1 MKMLK
6 SFRLTMIFA
15 FLVSF
20 LFLYPTPSS
29 VYADSDTNSVTDC
42 IKDPEAC
49 YGDTTDPAAKQEPS
63 VSAAGDISAWEYIKM
78 VLALIFV
85 VALFY
90 GLMKFLNK
98 RNLNFQRNQMVQN
111 LGGLSLGAQKSV
123 QLLQV
128 GKTLYLVGVG
138 EDVQLLRE
146 ITDPE
151 EVEALLALYNERQE
165 FAATSPYIAEVFSK
179 FKRKD
184 SAKVQNEQQKQDSFG
199 NLFEKKLSE
208 IKQERSDEIERWK
221 QKEKDGK

>member
-1 MKMLK
+1 
-6 SFRLTMIFA
+6 
-15 FLVSF
+15 
-20 LFLYPTPSS
+20 
-29 VYADSDTNSVTDC
+29 
-42 IKDPEAC
+42 
-49 YGDTTDPAAKQEPS
+49 
-63 VSAAGDISAWEYIKM
+63 
-78 VLALIFV
+78 
-85 VALFY
+85 
-90 GLMKFLNK
+90 MKFLNK
-98 RNLNFQRNQMVQN
+98 RNLNFQRNQFVQN

-208 IKQERSDEIERWK
+208 IKQERSDERERWK

>member
-1 MKMLK
+1 MLK

-20 LFLYPTPSS
+20 LFLYPTTTP
-29 VYADSDTNSVTDC
+29 VYAESDTNFVNDC
-42 IKDPEAC
+42 IKKDCKE
-49 YGDTTDPAAKQEPS
+49 DKTPAAEKESDVQ
-63 VSAAGDISAWEYIKM
+63 AAGDISAWEYIKM

-98 RNLNFQRNQMVQN
+98 RNLNFQRNQLVQN

-151 EVEALLALYNERQE
+151 EVAALLALYNERQE
-165 FAATSPYIAEVFSK
+165 LAATSPYIAEVLSK
-179 FKRKD
+179 FKRKSNVSS
-184 SAKVQNEQQKQDSFG
+184 SAQQKQDSFG
-199 NLFEKKLSE
+199 VLFEKKISE
-208 IKQERSDEIERWK
+208 IKQERSEELEKWK
-221 QKEKDGK
+221 QKENDDK

>member
-1 MKMLK
+1 MQMLK

-20 LFLYPTPSS
+20 LFLYPTTTS
-29 VYADSDTNSVTDC
+29 VYAESDTNFVSDC
-42 IKDPEAC
+42 IK
-49 YGDTTDPAAKQEPS
+49 GDCKEDSTPAAKKDSDIP
-63 VSAAGDISAWEYIKM
+63 AAGGLSAWEYIKM

-98 RNLNFQRNQMVQN
+98 RNLNFQRNQLVQN

-128 GKTLYLVGVG
+128 GKTLYLVGIG

-146 ITDPE
+146 ITDPD
-151 EVEALLALYNERQE
+151 EVATLLALYNERQE
-165 FAATSPYIAEVFSK
+165 LAATSPYIAEVLSK
-179 FKRKD
+179 FKRKN
-184 SAKVQNEQQKQDSFG
+184 NESSSVQQKQTSFG
-199 NLFEKKLSE
+199 ELFEKKISE
-208 IKQERSDEIERWK
+208 IKQERNEELEKWK
-221 QKEKDGK
+221 QKENDDK

>member
-1 MKMLK
+1 MQMLK

-20 LFLYPTPSS
+20 LFLYPAPAS
-29 VYADSDTNSVTDC
+29 VFAESNTGSVDDC
-42 IKDPEAC
+42 INKTEAC
-49 YGDTTDPAAKQEPS
+49 KEDTDPAAPQDS
-63 VSAAGDISAWEYIKM
+63 DVSAAGDISTWEYIKM

-98 RNLNFQRNQMVQN
+98 RNLNFQRNQLVQN

-151 EVEALLALYNERQE
+151 EVAALLALYNERQE
-165 FAATSPYIAEVFSK
+165 LASSSPYIAEVFSK
-179 FKRKD
+179 FKRKNNG
-184 SAKVQNEQQKQDSFG
+184 SSSIEQGKDSFG
-199 NLFEKKLSE
+199 ELFEKKISE
-208 IKQERSDEIERWK
+208 IKQERSEELERWK
-221 QKEKDGK
+221 QKENDDK

>member
-1 MKMLK
+1 MQMLK

-15 FLVSF
+15 FLVPF
-20 LFLYPTPSS
+20 LFLYPAPAS
-29 VYADSDTNSVTDC
+29 VFAESNTGSVDDC
-42 IKDPEAC
+42 INKTEAC
-49 YGDTTDPAAKQEPS
+49 KEDTDPAAPQDSK

-98 RNLNFQRNQMVQN
+98 RNLNFQRNQLVQN

-151 EVEALLALYNERQE
+151 EVAALLALYNERQE
-165 FAATSPYIAEVFSK
+165 LAATSPYIAEVFSK
-179 FKRKD
+179 FKRKNNG
-184 SAKVQNEQQKQDSFG
+184 SSSIEQGKDSFG
-199 NLFEKKLSE
+199 ELFEKKISE
-208 IKQERSDEIERWK
+208 IKQERNEELERWK
-221 QKEKDGK
+221 QKENDDK

>member
-1 MKMLK
+1 MQMLK

-20 LFLYPTPSS
+20 LILYPATTS
-29 VYADSDTNSVTDC
+29 VYADSNTNSVNDC
-42 IKDPEAC
+42 INK
-49 YGDTTDPAAKQEPS
+49 GDCTEDNDPAAKQDDSNPQ
-63 VSAAGDISAWEYIKM
+63 AAGNISAWEYIKM

-98 RNLNFQRNQMVQN
+98 RNLNFQRNQLVQN

-123 QLLQV
+123 QLVQV

-146 ITDPE
+146 ITDPD
-151 EVEALLALYNERQE
+151 EVASLLALYNERQE
-165 FAATSPYIAEVFSK
+165 LAATSPYIAEVFSK
-179 FKRKD
+179 FKRKN
-184 SAKVQNEQQKQDSFG
+184 SENSSKKQNQAAFG
-199 NLFEKKLSE
+199 ELFEKKISE
-208 IKQERSDEIERWK
+208 IKQERSEELERWK
-221 QKEKDGK
+221 QKENEDK

>member
-20 LFLYPTPSS
+20 LFLYPTPTS
-29 VYADSDTNSVTDC
+29 VYADADTNSVTDC

-49 YGDTTDPAAKQEPS
+49 NGDTTDPAAKQETT
-63 VSAAGDISAWEYIKM
+63 VTAAGDISAWEYIKM

-151 EVEALLALYNERQE
+151 EVEALLALYNDRQE
-165 FAATSPYIAEVFSK
+165 LAATSPYIAEVFSK
-179 FKRKD
+179 FKKKD
-184 SAKVQNEQQKQDSFG
+184 SVNVQNEQQKQDSFG
-199 NLFEKKLSE
+199 NLFEKSYPK
-208 IKQERSDEIERWK
+208 
-221 QKEKDGK
+221 

>member
-6 SFRLTMIFA
+6 SFRQTMIFA

-20 LFLYPTPSS
+20 LFLYPTTTT
-29 VYADSDTNSVTDC
+29 VYADSNANSVNDC
-42 IKDPEAC
+42 ITK
-49 YGDTTDPAAKQEPS
+49 GDCKEDNTPAAKQAS
-63 VSAAGDISAWEYIKM
+63 DVQAAGDISAWEYIKM

-98 RNLNFQRNQMVQN
+98 RNLNFQRNQLVQN

-146 ITDPE
+146 ITDPD
-151 EVEALLALYNERQE
+151 EVAALLALYNERQE
-165 FAATSPYIAEVFSK
+165 LATTSPYIAEVFSK
-179 FKRKD
+179 FKRKN
-184 SAKVQNEQQKQDSFG
+184 NESSPAQKKQGSFG
-199 NLFEKKLSE
+199 DLFEKKISE
-208 IKQERSDEIERWK
+208 IKQERSEELEKWK
-221 QKEKDGK
+221 QKENDDK

>member
-1 MKMLK
+1 MRMLK

-20 LFLYPTPSS
+20 LFLYPTTTS
-29 VYADSDTNSVTDC
+29 VYADSNTNSVNDC
-42 IKDPEAC
+42 INK
-49 YGDTTDPAAKQEPS
+49 GDCTEDKDPAAKQDELNLE
-63 VSAAGDISAWEYIKM
+63 AAGDISAWEYIKM

-98 RNLNFQRNQMVQN
+98 RNLNFQRNQLVQN

-146 ITDPE
+146 ITDPDE
-151 EVEALLALYNERQE
+151 IASLLALYNERQE
-165 FAATSPYIAEVFSK
+165 LAATSPYIAEVFSK
-179 FKRKD
+179 FKRKNNE
-184 SAKVQNEQQKQDSFG
+184 SSSTKQNQNAFG
-199 NLFEKKLSE
+199 ELFEKKISE
-208 IKQERSDEIERWK
+208 IKQERSEELDKWK
-221 QKEKDGK
+221 QKENDDK

>member
-15 FLVSF
+15 FLVPF
-20 LFLYPTPSS
+20 LFLYPTSAS
-29 VYADSDTNSVTDC
+29 VYADSDTNSIEYC
-42 IKDPEAC
+42 MKNPEAC
-49 YGDTTDPAAKQEPS
+49 KDDSEPAAKEDAV
-63 VSAAGDISAWEYIKM
+63 VSAAGDVSTWEYIKM

-98 RNLNFQRNQMVQN
+98 RNLTFQRNQMVQN

-128 GKTLYLVGVG
+128 GKSLYLIGVG

-146 ITDPE
+146 ITDPQ

-165 FAATSPYIAEVFSK
+165 YAATSPYIAELFSK
-179 FKRKD
+179 FKKKNTH
-184 SAKVQNEQQKQDSFG
+184 SSTTQQNQDSFG
-199 NLFEKKLSE
+199 ELFEKKISE
-208 IKQERSDEIERWK
+208 IKQERSEELEKWK
-221 QKEKDGK
+221 QKENDEK

>member
-1 MKMLK
+1 MQMLK

-15 FLVSF
+15 FLVTF
-20 LFLYPTPSS
+20 LFVYLPSGS
-29 VYADSDTNSVTDC
+29 VYADSDTNVDYC
-42 IKDPEAC
+42 IKKPEAC
-49 YGDTTDPAAKQEPS
+49 NDKTDPAAKKEDTV
-63 VSAAGDISAWEYIKM
+63 VSAAGDVSAWEYIKM

-90 GLMKFLNK
+90 ALMKFLNK
-98 RNLNFQRNQMVQN
+98 RNLNFQRNQLVQN

-151 EVEALLALYNERQE
+151 EVATLLALYNERQE
-165 FAATSPYIAEVFSK
+165 LAASSPYIAEVFSK
-179 FKRKD
+179 FKRKNIG
-184 SAKVQNEQQKQDSFG
+184 SSSTEQGKDSFG
-199 NLFEKKLSE
+199 ELFEKKISE
-208 IKQERSDEIERWK
+208 IKQERSEELERWK
-221 QKEKDGK
+221 QKENDDK

>member
-1 MKMLK
+1 MQMLK

-20 LFLYPTPSS
+20 LFLYPTTTS
-29 VYADSDTNSVTDC
+29 VYAESDTNFVSDC
-42 IKDPEAC
+42 IK
-49 YGDTTDPAAKQEPS
+49 GDCKEDSTPAAKKDSDEP
-63 VSAAGDISAWEYIKM
+63 AAGGLSAWEYIKM

-85 VALFY
+85 VVLFY

-98 RNLNFQRNQMVQN
+98 RNLNFQRNQLVQN

-146 ITDPE
+146 ITDPD
-151 EVEALLALYNERQE
+151 EVATLLALYNERQE
-165 FAATSPYIAEVFSK
+165 LAATSPYIAEVLSK
-179 FKRKD
+179 FKRNN
-184 SAKVQNEQQKQDSFG
+184 NESSSVQQKQTSFG
-199 NLFEKKLSE
+199 EMFEKKISE
-208 IKQERSDEIERWK
+208 IKQERNEELEKWK
-221 QKEKDGK
+221 QKENDDK